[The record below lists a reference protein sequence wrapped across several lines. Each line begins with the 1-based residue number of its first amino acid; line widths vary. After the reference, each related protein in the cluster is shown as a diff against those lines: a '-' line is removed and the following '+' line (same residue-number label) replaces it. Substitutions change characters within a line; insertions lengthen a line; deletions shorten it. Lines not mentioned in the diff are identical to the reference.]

1 VSSHPSAL
9 AASRARELV
18 ARFPAASVLIVGDV
32 MLDQFVIGSVSR
44 ISPEA
49 PVPVVEHDHDEYRIG
64 GAGNVAANV
73 RALGSGVELV
83 GLIGEDRS
91 AELLRQELTRRQ
103 IGCNGL
109 VADPSRPT
117 TTKQRIV
124 TTRNQ
129 QVARVDYEDDTEAA
143 GALEA
148 RIITQAVAQLDH
160 VNIVIVSDYLK
171 GVVTHGLVSA
181 LVENARARRVPVLV
195 DPKIPHLAYYAGTTL
210 VTPNH
215 HEAEM
220 ATHLRIRTDDDAR
233 RAGHVFVERAQCNGV
248 LITRGEHGMSLVD
261 PSGEAHYPAVAREV
275 ADVTGAGD
283 TVIATLALAVA
294 AGASLAEAAQ
304 LANQAAGIV
313 VRRFGPATVTPEE
326 LLAEF
331 A

>member
-1 VSSHPSAL
+1 VATLPPSL
-9 AASRARELV
+9 SAARARELV
-18 ARFPAASVLIVGDV
+18 ARFPSVSVLIVGDV
-32 MLDQFVIGSVSR
+32 MLDQFVVGRVSR

-73 RALGSGVELV
+73 RALGAGVELV
-83 GLIGEDRS
+83 GVVGEDRG
-91 AELLRQELTRRQ
+91 AAILREELGRRA
-103 IGCNGL
+103 IGCGSL
-109 VADPSRPT
+109 VADAGRPT

-129 QVARVDYEDDTEAA
+129 QVARVDYEDDSEAG
-143 GALEA
+143 GALEQ
-148 RIITQAVAQLDH
+148 RIIAEAVRLVDGVH
-160 VNIVIVSDYLK
+160 VVIVSDYLK
-171 GVVTHGLVSA
+171 GVVTGA
-181 LVENARARRVPVLV
+181 LVKAIIERARARRVPVLV
-195 DPKIPHLAYYAGTTL
+195 DPKIPHLEYYAGTTL

-220 ATHLRIRTDDDAR
+220 ATHLRIRTDEDAR
-233 RAGHVFVERAQCNGV
+233 RAGHVFLERAKCQGV

-283 TVIATLALAVA
+283 TVIATLALGMA

-313 VRRFGPATVTPEE
+313 VRRFGPATVEPEE

>member
-1 VSSHPSAL
+1 VETRPSTL
-9 AASRARELV
+9 SAARARELV
-18 ARFPAASVLIVGDV
+18 TRFPATRVLIAGDV
-32 MLDQFVIGSVSR
+32 MLDQFVVGRVSR

-49 PVPVVEHDHDEYRIG
+49 PVPVVEHDHDEYRVG
-64 GAGNVAANV
+64 GAGNVAANA
-73 RALGSGVELV
+73 RALGARVDLV
-83 GLIGEDRS
+83 GLIGQDRAADLLK
-91 AELLRQELTRRQ
+91 AELARRA
-103 IGCNGL
+103 IGCEGL
-109 VADPSRPT
+109 VADPGRPT

-129 QVARVDYEDDTEAA
+129 QVARVDYEDDTEAS
-143 GALEA
+143 GDLEQRLIDHA
-148 RIITQAVAQLDH
+148 SAAMAQADV
-160 VNIVIVSDYLK
+160 VVVSDYLK
-171 GVVTHGLVSA
+171 GVVTRR
-181 LVENARARRVPVLV
+181 LVEAIIAAARERRVPVLV
-195 DPKIPHLAYYAGTTL
+195 DPKIPHIEYYAGTTL

-215 HEAEM
+215 HEAEI

-233 RAGHVFVERAQCNGV
+233 RAGRIFVERAKCHGV

-283 TVIATLALAVA
+283 TVIGTLALALA

-313 VRRFGPATVTPEE
+313 VRRFGPATVSPEE

-331 A
+331 

>member
-1 VSSHPSAL
+1 
-9 AASRARELV
+9 
-18 ARFPAASVLIVGDV
+18 
-32 MLDQFVIGSVSR
+32 
-44 ISPEA
+44 
-49 PVPVVEHDHDEYRIG
+49 
-64 GAGNVAANV
+64 
-73 RALGSGVELV
+73 
-83 GLIGEDRS
+83 
-91 AELLRQELTRRQ
+91 
-103 IGCNGL
+103 

-117 TTKQRIV
+117 TIKQRIV

-143 GALEA
+143 GDLEA
-148 RIITQAVAQLDH
+148 QLIAQAVAQLDR
-160 VNIVIVSDYLK
+160 VNVVIVSDYLK
-171 GVVTHGLVSA
+171 GVVTRGLVAA
-181 LVENARARRVPVLV
+181 LVEQARARRVPVLV
-195 DPKIPHLAYYAGTTL
+195 DPKVPHLAYYAGTTL

-215 HEAEM
+215 HEAET
-220 ATHLRIRTDDDAR
+220 ATHLRIRTDEDAR
-233 RAGHVFVERAQCNGV
+233 RAGHAFAERAQCNGV

-294 AGASLAEAAQ
+294 AGGSLAEAAQ